1 MKIFRVIAT
10 DGLFIKSKYILA
22 KNKKQAK
29 ELASLYGFSNYIIDT
44 IQVENTNAFWNTLS
58 DLEQDQFKT
67 ALLNNYFFNKEV
79 I

>member
-29 ELASLYGFSNYIIDT
+29 ELVSLYGFSNYIIDT

-58 DLEQDQFKT
+58 DLEKDQFRT